1 MKKKKNVCYS
11 VTSIR
16 VCSFITKLLGFFPKK
31 KKKNWT
37 FCYYYFRIIII
48 IKEKEEE
55 EEGMLLNHFY
65 KSVLI
70 CYQLIGL
77 FPNFYRVCSFVTNL
91 LGFFPLK

>member
-1 MKKKKNVCYS
+1 MLLSHFYKS
-11 VTSIR
+11 VLIYYQIIGL
-16 VCSFITKLLGFFPKK
+16 VPI

-48 IKEKEEE
+48 KKEKEEEEE

-65 KSVLI
+65 KSALI